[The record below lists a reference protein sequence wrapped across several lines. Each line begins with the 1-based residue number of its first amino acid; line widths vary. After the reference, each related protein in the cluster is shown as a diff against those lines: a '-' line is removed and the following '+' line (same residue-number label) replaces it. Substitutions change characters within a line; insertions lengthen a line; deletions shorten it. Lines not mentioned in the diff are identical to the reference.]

1 MLALGCLRVLL
12 RQREVWMLNV
22 GGQCCVLGSSHRWS
36 AVVHFCR
43 YLVPSAAVLFIGSFK
58 DTDWFGAK
66 GMAERVR
73 VFHKHEDLSL
83 NP

>member
-1 MLALGCLRVLL
+1 MPAGSTKAEGGVDAEC
-12 RQREVWMLNV
+12 

-36 AVVHFCR
+36 AVVHFCG

-73 VFHKHEDLSL
+73 VFHKHEDLSS